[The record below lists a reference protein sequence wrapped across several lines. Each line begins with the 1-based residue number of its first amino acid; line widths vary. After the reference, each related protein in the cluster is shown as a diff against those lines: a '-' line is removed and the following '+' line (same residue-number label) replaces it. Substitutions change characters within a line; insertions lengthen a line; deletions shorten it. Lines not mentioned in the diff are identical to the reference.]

1 MDSVFNH
8 VANETALHR
17 YLPHVVEV
25 LDWVAAAISLFA
37 ILLLVIGA
45 LRFMIRVVGAELGG
59 AEEGRQR
66 RTNRARLELGG
77 YILAG
82 LELFIV
88 SDVIHTAL
96 SLEFAS
102 LLFLLML
109 VVIRAIISYFLDREL
124 AELRHTLD

>member
-1 MDSVFNH
+1 METVIDH
-8 VANETALHR
+8 VADETALHSH
-17 YLPHVVEV
+17 LPQVVAGLE
-25 LDWVAAAISLFA
+25 WVAVGISLFA
-37 ILLLVIGA
+37 VLLLVIGS
-45 LRFMIRVVGAELGG
+45 LRFIVGVVQAELGR
-59 AEEGRQR
+59 ATEGRVR
-66 RTNRARLELGG
+66 RTNRARLDLGG

-96 SLEFAS
+96 SLAFAD

-124 AELRHTLD
+124 AELRHELD

>member
-1 MDSVFNH
+1 MDSVIGH
-8 VANETALHR
+8 VADETMLHR
-17 YLPHVVEV
+17 YLPHVVEG
-25 LDWVAAAISLFA
+25 LDWVASAITLFA
-37 ILLLVIGA
+37 ILLLVIGS
-45 LRFMIRVVGAELGG
+45 LRFILGVALAELGK
-59 AEEGRQR
+59 AADGRIR

-96 SLEFAS
+96 SLAFAD
-102 LLFLLML
+102 LLFLLTL

-124 AELRHTLD
+124 AELRSELE